1 MNVTEPVF
9 HTSTNIVAGG
19 ARTEWHLPNNLNIRS
34 NLRLINVEPVM
45 NVGNS
50 FLLNAGVYGLI
61 SRMTLYS
68 NDQVVCS
75 LRDVA
80 KYMAFKNLSG
90 ANAHHLDMKHPTIHS
105 NIGVQYK
112 EPNNKLNVT
121 LDGVLLPDSNGSNN
135 RIEVNQVLSYLQAN
149 EVLSG
154 FDNLRL
160 VVEWNADL
168 KEMVVY
174 RDAPNTTTTI
184 TMLTPQLVYETST
197 KAGQNKTTYFAVEND
212 RLYINSIAVEND
224 TQTTNQ
230 RINAYNNKIVKRILL
245 VNYPL
250 EENNSSVLRNLQS
263 IAQSNEKIT
272 FTLNG
277 RSLLPYGGLD
287 NEAKKQAMLTEAYG
301 DHITP
306 LGSNWSAF
314 ENQDEIVEE
323 DFLEQIYGGMSY
335 GAVNIGERNEEFN
348 VQYVR
353 KGLGAD
359 EDGVFRQQLHL
370 YVFAEV
376 VKYVNQSNGKISTGY
391 A

>member
-1 MNVTEPVF
+1 MNVIEPVF

-19 ARTEWHLPNNLNIRS
+19 ARTEWHLPSGNIRS

-45 NVGNS
+45 DVANS

-90 ANAHHLDMKHPTIHS
+90 ANAHHLDMKHPIIHS

-121 LDGVLLPDSNGSNN
+121 LDGEELPESQGSNS

-160 VVEWNADL
+160 VVEWNSDL
-168 KEMVVY
+168 REMVVY
-174 RDAPNTTTTI
+174 REAEITTTI
-184 TMLTPQLVYETST
+184 TMLTPQLVFETTS
-197 KAGQNKTTYFAVEND
+197 KVGQNKTTYFAVEND

-230 RINAYNNKIVKRILL
+230 RINAFNNKVVKRVLL

-250 EENNSSVLRNLQS
+250 EENNSNVLRNLQS
-263 IAQSNEKIT
+263 TAQADEKIT

-287 NEAKKQAMLTEAYG
+287 NEAKKQAMLTEAFG

-306 LGSNWSAF
+306 LGSNWFAF
-314 ENQDEIVEE
+314 ENEGEIVEE
-323 DFLEQIYGGMSY
+323 DFLEQIYGSMSY
-335 GAVNIGERNEEFN
+335 GAVNIGERIEEFN

-353 KGLGAD
+353 KGIGAD
-359 EDGVFRQQLHL
+359 EDGVFRQKLHL